1 MVSHARG
8 EWKAST
14 APCKGSPTSTE
25 IKQRGVGQLQRAAWN
40 KLFPYLLFPQPAIN
54 TYYSSLSQ
62 GVTKQG
68 KLGQRGLPKSYFPFK
83 IFLYKGLMLI
93 EYSW

>member
-1 MVSHARG
+1 MNKSALLSHML
-8 EWKAST
+8 
-14 APCKGSPTSTE
+14 KGSGKHLLLPAKAPPHPQE
-25 IKQRGVGQLQRAAWN
+25 QNKEVWGQLQRAAWN

-62 GVTKQG
+62 GATKQG

-83 IFLYKGLMLI
+83 FFYTKA
-93 EYSW
+93 